1 MKRNGEIDDNSY
13 DDDMT
18 IRSSMDEDAA

>member
-13 DDDMT
+13 NEDIT
-18 IRSSMDEDAA
+18 IGSLIDEDDA